1 MELRRVHYFVVL
13 AHELH
18 FGRAAA
24 RLHIA
29 QPGLSQQIQVF
40 ENEIGVRLF
49 ERSRRGVSLTEAG
62 QSLLPEA
69 ESLLRHAD
77 AFEASAHS
85 LSSGVGG
92 KLRIAHNRSTP
103 ELGTAELLTHFREL
117 HPELSIEVESG
128 WTAHN
133 CALLRHGDAD
143 VAFVRLPLLESDGI
157 EYLALGTSE
166 LVAALP
172 AGHPLARSEAIDSE
186 ELRDESIV
194 MWPRRQSPGYY
205 DELVR
210 LIWGAR
216 GPSVVMEEADASF
229 VLRAVRAGLGIGVLD
244 RARAEMLCP
253 PGVVIRS
260 FVEPVPAVGYGLAW
274 SEDEHL
280 SPAAE
285 RFIDFAK
292 SWLQG
297 RAADSADNGD

>member
-24 RLHIA
+24 QLHIA

-49 ERSRRGVSLTEAG
+49 DRSRRGVSLTEAG
-62 QSLLPEA
+62 EALLPEA
-69 ESLLRHAD
+69 ESLLRHSE
-77 AFEASAHS
+77 AFGALAKS

-103 ELGTAELLTHFREL
+103 ELGTAEMLTQFREL

-166 LVAALP
+166 LVAVLPVGHRLALGDSIDP
-172 AGHPLARSEAIDSE
+172 EA
-186 ELRDESIV
+186 LRDERIV

-210 LIWGAR
+210 LIWGDR
-216 GPSVVMEEADASF
+216 GPSNVHEEADASF
-229 VLRAVRAGLGIGVLD
+229 VLRAVRGGVGIGVLD
-244 RARAEMLCP
+244 QARAEMLCP
-253 PGVVIRS
+253 PGVVLRP
-260 FVEPVPAVGYGLAW
+260 FRAPVPAVGYGLAW

-292 SWLQG
+292 SWMQG
-297 RAADSADNGD
+297 RIADKAR

>member
-24 RLHIA
+24 QLHIA

-49 ERSRRGVSLTEAG
+49 DRSRRGVSLTEAG
-62 QSLLPEA
+62 EALLPEA
-69 ESLLRHAD
+69 KSLLRYSE
-77 AFEASAHS
+77 AFGALAKS

-103 ELGTAELLTHFREL
+103 ELGTAEMLTQFREL

-133 CALLRHGDAD
+133 CALLRHGNAD

-172 AGHPLARSEAIDSE
+172 VGHRLALGDSIDPEA
-186 ELRDESIV
+186 LRDERIV

-210 LIWGAR
+210 QIWGGSRPIERAR
-216 GPSVVMEEADASF
+216 GGRRLLRVARRAGRCRHRRARPGARRDALPAGRRVAILPSARARGRLRSRLERGRAPLSRR
-229 VLRAVRAGLGIGVLD
+229 RAVHRLREVVDAGPHS
-244 RARAEMLCP
+244 R
-253 PGVVIRS
+253 
-260 FVEPVPAVGYGLAW
+260 
-274 SEDEHL
+274 
-280 SPAAE
+280 
-285 RFIDFAK
+285 
-292 SWLQG
+292 
-297 RAADSADNGD
+297 